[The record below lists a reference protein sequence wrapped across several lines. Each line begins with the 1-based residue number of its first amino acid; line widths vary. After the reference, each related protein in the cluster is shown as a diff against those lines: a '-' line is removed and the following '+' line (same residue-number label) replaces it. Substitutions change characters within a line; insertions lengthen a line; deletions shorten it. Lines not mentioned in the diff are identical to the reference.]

1 MSAGPLDVLSLPV
14 NGTQFIEA
22 GAGTGKTHT
31 ISNLFVRLVVE
42 TGRSVESILVLTFTR
57 AATAELRERIQS
69 RLRQLANALRGGAV
83 PADDD
88 FAVDLLARINDVGL
102 VQRRLDLALAG
113 FDAAPIHTI
122 HGFCQRALS
131 DHALL
136 SRSVFAAEMLEDEGE
151 LRRQI
156 ARDFWRRELHG
167 AGRLFVEYLTGQL
180 AGDPEALLAGLG
192 RFLAKPYLI
201 VRGGDQSPAC
211 GDIEQAFETAFL
223 SASQAWQSG
232 RAEVAAM
239 LIDGPALSRTKYKVA
254 SVRKWLAA
262 VDRLFG
268 HVVEPTLALPAAIG
282 KFTRD
287 SLAEAVKKG
296 HQPPEH
302 PFFNRCATL
311 LKRRQDL
318 ADCFRAQCLALQR
331 RFIAY
336 CDEQLH
342 RRKHATGVQSFDD
355 MLNNLHAA
363 LCGANREA
371 LRVSL
376 RGQYSAALID
386 EFQDTDPQQYE
397 IFRAIYEDTDLP
409 VYLVGDPKQAIY
421 AFRGADVY
429 AYLRARR
436 EIGGATH
443 ALTVNWRSDPL
454 LIDAVNAVFMSATAP
469 FRDAQIAFHPAM
481 PAPRARAQLLIDGRA
496 PTPFQIWMIAR
507 DDQERLLNKGEAAA
521 CAAEA
526 TAGEIARLLS
536 GDRTRHALRPAGGG
550 EPVPLSGRDIAV
562 LVRTNLQGQQIRRAL
577 TARGIDSV
585 ELADASVFDSIEA
598 EELTHVLRAVES
610 PGDDG
615 CIRTALATGMLR
627 DADLD
632 LFSMMQD
639 APAWEQL
646 VLRFDGYHQLWRE
659 QGFFAMWQRLL
670 DAEGVLQRLLAR
682 AGGARRVTNLT
693 HLVELMQSE
702 SAGGRGGIARLI
714 DWLVDKRLHRAVR
727 DEEAMMRLESDAEL
741 VRIVT
746 IHRSKGLEYPIVF
759 CPYLWDDNSREADAA
774 TPVYFHDPAS
784 DDAPTLQLDG
794 SDPAAI
800 ARAEEE
806 ARAEAMRVM
815 YVALTRA
822 RHLCC
827 MVWGA
832 IRSAQ
837 YSSPAW
843 LLHRHRRPH
852 PDDAAFG
859 SWFESCR
866 DADFQADLQA
876 LAAQVPGAIA
886 IVPPPVAITSG
897 APATGPA
904 VALAAREFRGAISRP
919 WRLLSYSTMVRR
931 ANEARPDHDDGV
943 LEAVAGTPAAEAV
956 ELAGMFGFP
965 RGARAGSCLHAV
977 FEHIDF
983 TDPDG
988 WPAVVSRELARHG
1001 FNAEW
1006 RATLLDMLGEVMAT
1020 PLGRDGPRLAT
1031 VATAHRINELEFHYP
1046 FRRFDGSE
1054 LARLLAPYDPDHSLQ
1069 RQLRQLEAE
1078 RLGGYMKGFI
1088 DMVFESNGRWY
1099 VVDYKSNW
1107 LGGQRQD
1114 YAPERLAE
1122 VMIEE
1127 TYGLQYLIYVLALHR
1142 MLRQRLP
1149 GYDYERQMGGVFY
1162 LFVRAIAPLDDAGVF
1177 ADRPPFELVRALD
1190 DYLHRGA
1197 AS

>member
-1 MSAGPLDVLSLPV
+1 MSIGPLDVLSLPV
-14 NGTQFIEA
+14 SGTQFIEA

-42 TGRSVESILVLTFTR
+42 TGRSVENILVLTFTR

-83 PADDD
+83 PADDG
-88 FAVDLLARINDVGL
+88 FAVGLLARINDVNL
-102 VQRRLDLALAG
+102 AQRRLDLALAG

-180 AGDPEALLAGLG
+180 ASDPEALLAGLG
-192 RFLAKPYLI
+192 RFLAKPYLT
-201 VRGGDQSPAC
+201 VRGGEQRPAC
-211 GDIEQAFETAFL
+211 GDIEQAFETAFV

-232 RAEVAAM
+232 RAEIAVM
-239 LIDGPALSRTKYKVA
+239 LLDGPALNRSKYKVA
-254 SVRKWLAA
+254 SVRKWLEA

-268 HVVEPTLALPAAIG
+268 DTVDPTLALPMPIG

-296 HQPPEH
+296 HRPPEH
-302 PFFNRCATL
+302 PFFSRCATL
-311 LKRRQDL
+311 LKRHQDL
-318 ADCFRAQCLALQR
+318 ADCFRGQCLALQR
-331 RFIAY
+331 RFIDY

-342 RRKHATGVQSFDD
+342 RRKHAAGVQSFDD
-355 MLNNLHAA
+355 MLNSLHAA
-363 LCGANREA
+363 LGGENREA
-371 LRVSL
+371 LQASL
-376 RGQYSAALID
+376 RSQYSAALID
-386 EFQDTDPQQYE
+386 EFQDTDPLQYE
-397 IFRAIYEDTDLP
+397 IFRGIYEDTDLP

-436 EIGGATH
+436 EMGGATH
-443 ALTVNWRSDPL
+443 ALTVNWRSDPA
-454 LIDAVNAVFMSATAP
+454 LIDAVNALFMSAPAP
-469 FRDAQIAFHPAM
+469 FRDVQIAFHPAL
-481 PAPRARAQLLIDGRA
+481 PAPRVRPQLLIDGR
-496 PTPFQIWMIAR
+496 PPPPLQLWMIAR
-507 DDQERLLNKGEAAA
+507 EDQERLLNKGEAAA

-526 TAGEIARLLS
+526 TASEIARLLG
-536 GDRTRHALRPAGGG
+536 GDRSPHALRPAAGGD
-550 EPVPLSGRDIAV
+550 PVPLSGRDIAV

-577 TARGIDSV
+577 TVRGIDSV
-585 ELADASVFDSIEA
+585 ELADASVFDCVEA

-615 CIRTALATGMLR
+615 RIRTALATGMLR
-627 DADLD
+627 DGDLD
-632 LFSMMQD
+632 LFALMQD
-639 APAWEQL
+639 GPAWEQL
-646 VLRFDGYHQLWRE
+646 VLRFDGYHRLWRE

-670 DAEGVLQRLLAR
+670 DAEAVLQRLLGR
-682 AGGARRVTNLT
+682 AGGARQVTNLT
-693 HLVELMQSE
+693 HLVELLQSE
-702 SAGGRGGIARLI
+702 SAGGRGGIAQLI

-727 DEEAMMRLESDAEL
+727 DEQAMMRLESDAEL

-759 CPYLWDDNSREADAA
+759 CPYLWDDNSREGDAT
-774 TPVYFHDPAS
+774 TPVYFHDPAA

-794 SDPAAI
+794 RDSAAN
-800 ARAEEE
+800 ARALEE

-827 MVWGA
+827 MMWGA

-837 YSSPAW
+837 YSAPAW

-852 PDDAAFG
+852 LDDAAFA
-859 SWFESCR
+859 SWFEACR
-866 DADFQADLQA
+866 DTELQADLQA
-876 LAAQVPGAIA
+876 IAAQNPAAIA
-886 IVPPPVAITSG
+886 ILPPPVASTGSEPVAI
-897 APATGPA
+897 PAA
-904 VALAAREFRGAISRP
+904 RLAARDFRGRIDAP

-931 ANEARPDHDDGV
+931 ANEALPDHDDGV
-943 LEAVAGTPAAEAV
+943 LGTAGTPATEAV
-956 ELAGMFGFP
+956 EHAGMFGFP
-965 RGARAGSCLHAV
+965 RGVRAGSCLHAI

-983 TDPDG
+983 TDRDG

-1001 FNAEW
+1001 FAADW
-1006 RATLLDMLGEVMAT
+1006 RATLLDMLGAVVAT
-1020 PLGRDGPRLAT
+1020 PLGHDGPRLAT
-1031 VATAHRINELEFHYP
+1031 VATGHRINELEFHYP

-1054 LARLLAPYDPDHSLQ
+1054 LSRLLAPYDADHSLQ
-1069 RQLRQLEAE
+1069 RQLRELEPE

-1088 DMVFESNGRWY
+1088 DMVFESGGRWY

-1114 YAPERLAE
+1114 YAPARLAE

-1127 TYGLQYLIYVLALHR
+1127 TYGLQYLIYVVALHR
-1142 MLRQRLP
+1142 MLRQRLLD
-1149 GYDYERQMGGVFY
+1149 YDYERQMGGVFY
-1162 LFVRAIAPLDDAGVF
+1162 LFVRAIAPADDAGVF
-1177 ADRPPFELVRALD
+1177 AALPPFDLVRTLD
-1190 DYLHRGA
+1190 DYLDRGA
-1197 AS
+1197 GS